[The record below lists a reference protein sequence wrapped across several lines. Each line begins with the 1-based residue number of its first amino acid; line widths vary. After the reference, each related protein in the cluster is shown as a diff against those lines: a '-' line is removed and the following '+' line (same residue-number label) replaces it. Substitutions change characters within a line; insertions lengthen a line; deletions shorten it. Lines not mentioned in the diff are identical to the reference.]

1 MPKMELTSDVRLR
14 IRAGEQ
20 LLAECS
26 ERLLTAPP
34 ATIEAELS
42 DALCTVVQW
51 LGADT
56 ANFSLFDDNHAAVPV
71 VEWDDPEFGPVPTEI
86 RELLYADLPGYA
98 AIVSALNEP
107 VYVHGIDQIA
117 DEDLAE
123 GLHLIRSLGAHAVAL
138 FAVRLDGEL
147 CGIVSMGWR
156 HRPAPTKDEVHS
168 VGIIGNVLMSAIR
181 RAETEQEATAQAT
194 RFEAI
199 LRHATEGMVL
209 FAADGAVSWASES
222 MERTV
227 GVEAATLVGTSYIV
241 DLVHPD
247 DLDTVARAFRRS
259 IRNPG
264 RPVTTTFRV
273 KDLHHQERRFIE
285 ATFTNLL
292 ALDAVRGIVCNAF
305 DVTDRILAAERLQWA
320 ATRDSLTGLLN
331 TQALLDVTYEH
342 IQLLDDAPLALL
354 ALDLDRFRVINDSL
368 GHDAG
373 NHLLVAVADR
383 LRSITRADTHI
394 ARIGGDEFVIL
405 CPNLEHGDDADTLA
419 ERLVTELA
427 VPFTIGDLDVR
438 IGASIGVS
446 MTDDRSTD
454 ASALLHQADAAM
466 YRAKRDGRARFN
478 RFEDELHAEAART
491 LRVEQTLHRALAEG
505 ELTLHFQPIV
515 ELATGRVTGCEA
527 LVRWLDPVHGLIPP
541 NEFIPVAE
549 ETGLVVDI
557 GAFVLDAAV
566 GMAARWHRRYGTTIS
581 VNVAVR
587 QLVDVRFPEL
597 VAQTL
602 ERHGLPPAVLCLE
615 LTETGDNEAW
625 EAVAATLQRLSDMG
639 VRIAID
645 DLGTGYATLERLRDL
660 PVDVVKLDAS
670 HVGRVGRDP
679 VDTAIVR
686 ALADLAGALNV
697 ALVAEGVETQETHA
711 ELRALG
717 CTLGQGYLFGRP
729 VPASDFEAMLLP
741 DAPRFIAHPA

>member
-1 MPKMELTSDVRLR
+1 MDPSRDFRMRLR
-14 IRAGEQ
+14 SGEQ

-26 ERLLTAPP
+26 ERLLTARPENIDTDV
-34 ATIEAELS
+34 A
-42 DALCTVVQW
+42 DALRSVVQW

-56 ANFSLFDDNHAAVPV
+56 ANFSLFDDDRAPIPV
-71 VEWDDPEFGPVPTEI
+71 VEWDDPEFPSVPTEI
-86 RELLYADLPGYA
+86 RDLLYEQLPGYA
-98 AIVSALNEP
+98 EIVSALNEP
-107 VYVHGIDQIA
+107 VFVHGIDRIA

-123 GLHLIRSLGAHAVAL
+123 GMQLIRSLGAHAVAL
-138 FAVRLDGEL
+138 FAVRLDGDL
-147 CGIVSMGWR
+147 RGIVSVGWR
-156 HRPAPTKDEVHS
+156 HRPAPTKDEVHA
-168 VGIIGNVLMSAIR
+168 VGIIGNILMSAIR
-181 RAETEQEATAQAT
+181 RAETEQAVTEQAT

-199 LRHATEGMVL
+199 LRHATEGMIL
-209 FAADGAVSWASES
+209 FDADGGVHWASES
-222 MERTV
+222 MERTT
-227 GVEAATLVGTSYIV
+227 GISPAALVGSGHIM
-241 DLVHPD
+241 DLVHPE
-247 DLDTVARAFRRS
+247 DLDAVTGAFRRS
-259 IRNPG
+259 LRNPG
-264 RPVTTTFRV
+264 RPVTVTFRLV
-273 KDLHHQERRFIE
+273 DCRGNDRRFVE

-292 ALDAVRGIVCNAF
+292 AIPAVNGIVCNAF

-320 ATRDSLTGLLN
+320 ATRDALTGLLN
-331 TQALLDVTYEH
+331 TQSLLDVTHEH
-342 IQLLDDAPLALL
+342 LQRLNNTHLALL

-373 NHLLVAVADR
+373 NHLLVAVAER
-383 LRSITRADTHI
+383 LRSITRADTKI
-394 ARIGGDEFVIL
+394 ARTGGDEFAIL
-405 CPNLEHGDDADTLA
+405 CPGLTADDDADALA

-427 VPFTIGDLDVR
+427 TPFTIGDLDVR
-438 IGASIGVS
+438 IGASVGVA
-446 MTDDRSTD
+446 MTDDVDTD

-466 YRAKRDGRARFN
+466 YRAKRDGRARFI
-478 RFEDELHAEAART
+478 RFDDELHAEAART
-491 LRVEQTLHRALAEG
+491 LRVEQTLHRALAHG

-515 ELATGRVTGCEA
+515 ELENGRVTGCEA
-527 LVRWLDPVHGLIPP
+527 LVRWQDPVRGLIPP

-566 GMAARWHRRYGTTIS
+566 GMAAEWHRRYGTTIS

-597 VAQTL
+597 VAETL
-602 ERHGLPPAVLCLE
+602 ERHGLPPEVLCLE
-615 LTETGDNEAW
+615 LTETGDSEAW
-625 EAVAATLQRLSDMG
+625 DAVAATLQRLSDMG

-670 HVGRVGRDP
+670 HVGRLGRDP

-686 ALADLAGALNV
+686 ALADLAGALDV
-697 ALVAEGVETQETHA
+697 ALVAEGVETEETHA

-729 VPASDFEAMLLP
+729 VPASDFEALL
-741 DAPRFIAHPA
+741 HPGATSISYPA